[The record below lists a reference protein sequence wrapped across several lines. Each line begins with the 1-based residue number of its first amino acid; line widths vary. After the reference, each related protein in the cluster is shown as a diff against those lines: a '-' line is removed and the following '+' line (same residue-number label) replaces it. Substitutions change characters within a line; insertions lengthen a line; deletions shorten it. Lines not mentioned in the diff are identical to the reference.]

1 MQKNTSSAQATLQR
15 AHELLAERGKTYDAS
30 GQERSMAHIVA
41 AFNAVYWQCEP
52 MTVQQGWDFMLLLK
66 MVRGANV
73 LHEDSA
79 EDMVSYAAL
88 RAECVLEQLENQA
101 RVNKAE

>member
-30 GQERSMAHIVA
+30 GHERSMAHIVA
-41 AFNAVYWQCEP
+41 AFNAVYWQREP